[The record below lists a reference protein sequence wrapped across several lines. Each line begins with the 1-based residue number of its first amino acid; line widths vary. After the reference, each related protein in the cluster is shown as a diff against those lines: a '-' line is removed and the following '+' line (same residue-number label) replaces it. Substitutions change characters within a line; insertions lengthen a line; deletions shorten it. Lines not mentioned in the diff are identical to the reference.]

1 MIIEVENLTKNF
13 GKGDVLK
20 SVALKIDK
28 GERVMI
34 VGGNGSGKTTLLRC
48 IIGSYGYQGRI
59 RVMNMDARKKKSEL
73 ARHIGYV
80 PQLPPPMSMTVKQL
94 IDFVC
99 EVTES
104 DDEPIYEV
112 LKQLKFEEAGID
124 RSFKRLSGGMQKK
137 VLMAIALGR
146 VPDILILDEPLAHI
160 DPKSREV
167 ISEAVNAMPDDV
179 TVLFTSHREE
189 KGSIRASRLIEMDN
203 GEIILDKE
211 YSNVQ

>member
-1 MIIEVENLTKNF
+1 MIEIENLVKNF

-20 SVALKIDK
+20 EVNLHINK

-48 IIGSYGYQGRI
+48 IVGSYRYDGDI
-59 RVMNMDARKKKSEL
+59 VVMDKDARKNKSEL
-73 ARHIGYV
+73 AKYIGYV

-94 IDFVC
+94 IEFVC
-99 EVTES
+99 DVTKG

-112 LKQLKFEEAGID
+112 LKQLKFEDAGID

-146 VPDILILDEPLAHI
+146 IPDLLILDEPLAHI
-160 DPKSREV
+160 DPQSREI
-167 ISEAVNAMPDDV
+167 ISKAVNAMPENI
-179 TVLFTSHREE
+179 TVLYTSHREE
-189 KGSIRASRLIEMDN
+189 KGSIMASRLIEMDN
-203 GEIILDKE
+203 GEIIVDKE
-211 YSNVQ
+211 YYNA